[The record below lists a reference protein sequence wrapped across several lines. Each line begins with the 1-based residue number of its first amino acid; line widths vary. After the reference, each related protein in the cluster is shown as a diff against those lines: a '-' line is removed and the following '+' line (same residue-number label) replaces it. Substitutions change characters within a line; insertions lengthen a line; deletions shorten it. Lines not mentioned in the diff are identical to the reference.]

1 MKTFIHKVVEELIDS
16 DQQKLLIIVP
26 TRRSGVLIKNAIASK
41 LNKVAWLPT
50 VVPIADLL
58 QYINAIPIADDNRLL
73 FLLFEAY
80 KNQEPD
86 TTIDDFLNW
95 GSQVLDDF
103 NEIDIN
109 LINANDLF
117 KRVADIK
124 ELDQLFAPDS
134 DEINYLNQFWLQ
146 FSENPLSPLKEE
158 FINYWTKLPQLY
170 KDFNQLLNT
179 ENIAY
184 DGKVWRE
191 AAGNIEKN
199 NWINS
204 FSKVAFIGFYALMKS
219 EERII
224 KLLLKSNKA
233 IVFKDADSYY
243 FSSKFQEAGLFFRK
257 GMLADNNINW
267 TFNHLLKDKKDVE
280 VIGVTGR
287 FSMARELAIS
297 VKNMLEKLDPK
308 ERANT
313 VVVLPDDS
321 LLFPFLTEFS
331 KTGISVNPSMGFP
344 IAHHPFLHLLKSIR
358 NHRIQLFEDPNT
370 SSGYN
375 LEQILK
381 VHPIVKKA
389 EYENSKNDFWQKIVT
404 VRAEEITLE
413 SQLLIDFI
421 KNFIEQDEPLFI
433 GFYQNFYS
441 EVIKII
447 NQLEVHK
454 NVLTVRAWWKLL
466 IDALN
471 KIRIPFKSS
480 AENSVH
486 IMGFLETRVLDFKYV
501 FIASLNE
508 GTLPG
513 NATSKSLIPYSLRKA
528 YQLPCKEEQDAVTAY
543 HFYRLLQRAQH
554 VKLFYNSEL
563 NDMGG
568 GEKSRYLLQMQYELS
583 RLNPNLNILYKQVNP
598 IPEAPSK
605 VNIEITKS
613 EEVLNLLK
621 DRYIVDSV
629 ESSKGKGF
637 SASSLAVY
645 ISCSLKFYFENIAGL
660 KITEKSTEIDA
671 LMFGKIFH
679 KCMELI
685 YSSELEITHEFIES
699 KKNELSAI
707 VKKAIES
714 EFGNGILNGNNLL
727 MQKVIEELAS
737 NVLIYDKSLVP
748 FKIESIEKE
757 FKYNLLVPE
766 VGSVLLK
773 GFFDRIDFK
782 DNYYTILDYKTGK
795 DSTELPKKFEDIF
808 SEPEYR
814 VSFQLMF
821 YEYLFRKLNPNVSIK
836 SGIYKLRKSIDGI
849 QYLNEGKTI
858 ENNIWDIFNIKLELL
873 IKEIFNSEIPFA
885 QTDDIKNCRNCD
897 FKGICNRLN

>member
-1 MKTFIHKVVEELIDS
+1 MKSFIQLVVDELINL
-16 DQQKLLIIVP
+16 DQRKLLIIVP
-26 TRRSGVLIKNAIASK
+26 TRRSGVLIKNAIASQLK
-41 LNKVAWLPT
+41 KTAWLPT

-58 QYINAIPIADDNRLL
+58 QFVNPVPVADEYRQL

-80 KNQEPD
+80 KNQEPE

-103 NEIDIN
+103 NEIDTN

-134 DEINYLNQFWLQ
+134 EEINYLNQFWLQ

-170 KDFNQLLNT
+170 KDFNQLLNE
-179 ENIAY
+179 ENVAY
-184 DGKVWRE
+184 DGKVWKD
-191 AAGNIEKN
+191 AAITVERNT
-199 NWINS
+199 WINS
-204 FSKVAFIGFYALMKS
+204 FSKVAFVGFYALMKS
-219 EERII
+219 EERIV
-224 KLLLKSNKA
+224 KSLQKTNKA
-233 IVFKDADSYY
+233 IVFKDADEYY

-257 GMLADNNINW
+257 GILADKNTNW
-267 TFNHLLKDKKDVE
+267 TFNYLLNDPKEIE

-287 FSMARELAIS
+287 FSMARELAAS
-297 VKNMLEKLDPK
+297 VKNQLENLDPK
-308 ERANT
+308 ERSQA

-321 LLFPFLTEFS
+321 LLFPFLTELS
-331 KTGISVNPSMGFP
+331 KTGINVNPSMGFP
-344 IAHHPFLHLLKSIR
+344 VAHHPFMHLLKSIR

-375 LEQILK
+375 LEQILIA
-381 VHPIVKKA
+381 HPIIVKA
-389 EYENSKNDFWQKIVT
+389 EYRNSSTKIWG
-404 VRAEEITLE
+404 EIVSINCTDIQNE
-413 SQLLIDFI
+413 AKLLIDFI
-421 KNFIEQDEPLFI
+421 VNFKEQEEPLFS
-433 GFYQNFYS
+433 GFYQNIYH
-441 EVIKII
+441 ETNKII
-447 NQLEVHK
+447 NQLDIHK
-454 NVLTVRAWWKLL
+454 EVLTVRAWWKLV

-471 KIRIPFKSS
+471 KIRIPFKS
-480 AENSVH
+480 AEENSIHV
-486 IMGFLETRVLDFKYV
+486 MGFLETRVLDFKYV

-513 NATSKSLIPYSLRKA
+513 NAIPKSLIPYSLRKA

-543 HFYRLLQRAQH
+543 HFYRLLQRAQF

-568 GEKSRYLLQMQYELS
+568 GEKSRYLLQLQYELS
-583 RLNPNLNILYKQVNP
+583 RLNPKINIQYKQVNP
-598 IPEAPSK
+598 VPEAPSK
-605 VNIEITKS
+605 VSINIQKS
-613 EEVLNLLK
+613 NEVLQLLK
-621 DRYIVDSV
+621 DKYIVDA
-629 ESSKGKGF
+629 EEEIRGKGF

-660 KITEKSTEIDA
+660 KITEKSNEIDA

-685 YSSELEITHEFIES
+685 YHSEQEIDFDYIENRKEEIAEFV
-699 KKNELSAI
+699 N
-707 VKKAIES
+707 KAIET
-714 EFGNGILNGNNLL
+714 EFGNNTLTGNNLL
-727 MQKVIEELAS
+727 MRKVIEELAI
-737 NVLIYDKSLVP
+737 NVLINDQTLVP
-748 FKIESIEKE
+748 FKVESIEKE
-757 FKYNLLVPE
+757 FKLNVQIPE

-773 GFFDRIDFK
+773 GFFDRIDLK
-782 DNYYTILDYKTGK
+782 DDCYSILDYKTGK
-795 DSTELPKKFEDIF
+795 DSTELPKNFEDIF

-821 YEYLFRKLNPNVSIK
+821 YEYLFRRLNPNVAIK

-849 QYLNEGKTI
+849 QYLNDGKPI
-858 ENNIWDIFNIKLELL
+858 ENANWDIFNFKIEKLIE
-873 IKEIFNSEIPFA
+873 EIFNSDIPFS
-885 QTDDIKNCRNCD
+885 QTNEINNCRNCD